1 MLPYLTT
8 SLGANM
14 EEYGYVQ
21 TVVGIVQLFG
31 GLVSGELPPPPRPFI
46 STTSLALNS
55 YHSRPTTLCSP
66 HTPLQTLTHATG
78 PL

>member
-1 MLPYLTT
+1 MAVARLVESPPPNRPQVPVLPYLTT

-31 GLVSGELPPPPRPFI
+31 GLVSGAAPWADKPPPSQPIHF
-46 STTSLALNS
+46 
-55 YHSRPTTLCSP
+55 PT
-66 HTPLQTLTHATG
+66 
-78 PL
+78 